1 LELISFQ
8 LNLEN
13 DQEIELNHDI
23 EDQLPLF
30 NRKVELKIEIEGGQ
44 ILSEFRDS
52 DSILPSTTTT
62 D

>member
-1 LELISFQ
+1 LISFQ

-30 NRKVELKIEIEGGQ
+30 NRKVELKIEIYDGQ
-44 ILSEFRDS
+44 FFLPKFRDS